1 MVETGFA
8 VPEDRWEGRPE
19 LLKFISERVGSLL
32 AVPRD
37 KPELVK
43 AQFHVFSR
51 QVPMMYG
58 VVLVN
63 AWALT
68 VVSWGSAP
76 RWLTLYVPIVFSA
89 ICLLRLMSWWK
100 SRNKSPSAELA
111 RNALIRTNVL
121 AAVMAL
127 SITTWALSLSRF
139 SSQEVDSI
147 IAFFLGITGVSVVI
161 CLLHLRS
168 AAFIVAIGANFPFIA
183 MYSLSDSP
191 SHVAMAFIMLVVVVS
206 LIVVVF
212 VQSGHFASS
221 VEAQTKLEIAN
232 RENFRLANLDSLT
245 DLSNRRQFFSH
256 LEDMFA
262 AARSKGTRLAV
273 GVLDL
278 DGFKPVND
286 VYGHA
291 VGDTLLTEV
300 GKRLE
305 AFASETMLVAR
316 LGGDEFALIF
326 PECGSNDQ
334 VLAQGERICAQL
346 RAPFVMPE
354 ATIRITGSL
363 GLAIYPDTATSA
375 QDLYEKADY
384 ALYSSKRESRSR
396 AMLFSSKHVLQIE
409 QSTRIERVLREA
421 DLARELAVHFQPIV
435 DSRTGHAVAFEALA
449 RWTSPVLGRVSPA
462 LFIPVAER
470 AGLIQKLTRVLL
482 EKALTAAEQWPDEVR
497 LSFNLSTHDISSSE
511 GIVRILGI
519 INASAIDPK
528 RIDLEITETAM
539 MYDFDQAKAA
549 IELLRQL
556 GCGIALDDFGTGFS
570 SLSQLHALPLTKIKI
585 DRSFVSCIDTSSAS
599 HKIVKSLLT
608 LSRDMGLDCVI
619 EGVEKKEELAV
630 LEKLGGWL
638 IQGYFYAPPVPETD
652 VSRFFPQRQPA
663 EQAI

>member
-1 MVETGFA
+1 M
-8 VPEDRWEGRPE
+8 
-19 LLKFISERVGSLL
+19 LKFISERVGSLL
-32 AVPRD
+32 AVPKN

-43 AQFHVFSR
+43 AQFQVFSR

-76 RWLTLYVPIVFSA
+76 RWLTLYVPAAFSL
-89 ICLLRLMSWWK
+89 ICVIRLLSWWK
-100 SRNKSPSAELA
+100 SRHECPPAEVA
-111 RNALIRTNVL
+111 RRALVRTNIL

-127 SITTWALSLSRF
+127 SITAWALTLSQF
-139 SSQEVDSI
+139 SSREIDSI

-161 CLLHLRS
+161 CLLHMRS
-168 AAFIVAIGANFPFIA
+168 AAFIVAIGANIPFVA

-191 SHVAMAFIMLVVVVS
+191 SHVAMAFIMLVVVIS
-206 LIVVVF
+206 LVVVVF

-221 VEAQTKLEIAN
+221 VEAQTKLEAAN

-245 DLSNRRQFFSH
+245 DLSNRRQFFAH
-256 LEDMFA
+256 LEEKFA
-262 AARSKGTRLAV
+262 EAQANGTRLAV

-291 VGDTLLTEV
+291 VGDTLLTDV

-305 AFASETMLVAR
+305 AFSGERMLVAR

-326 PECGSNDQ
+326 PDCGSNQD

-363 GLAIYPDTATSA
+363 GLAIFPDTGTSA

-396 AMLFSSKHVLQIE
+396 AMLFSSRHVLQIE

-421 DLARELAVHFQPIV
+421 DLTRELAVYFQPIV
-435 DSRTGHAVAFEALA
+435 DSRTGKAVAFEALA

-470 AGLIQKLTRVLL
+470 AGLVQKLTRVLL
-482 EKALTAAEQWPDEVR
+482 EKALAAAEQWPDEMR

-519 INASAIDPK
+519 ISASAIDPK

-549 IELLRQL
+549 VELLRQL

-585 DRSFVSCIDTSSAS
+585 DRSFVSCIDKTPAS

-630 LEKLGGWL
+630 LEKLGGRL
-638 IQGYFYAPPVPETD
+638 IQGYFYAPPVPEAE
-652 VSRFFPQRQPA
+652 VARFFPEPRLKQSA
-663 EQAI
+663 V